1 MVYTDGSV
9 NSQGATTIH
18 EDNAAFSVSTS
29 SLTIEVEAI
38 THSLRWTASRGES
51 RTTHATILTDSMNLQ
66 QKVKGRMGCPDWTVS
81 MFDIHLL
88 GVRQTADRATR
99 QTHEGDRV

>member
-1 MVYTDGSV
+1 MAFLIPIFFLLSSFHETVRVALRGC
-9 NSQGATTIH
+9 SQI
-18 EDNAAFSVSTS
+18 
-29 SLTIEVEAI
+29 
-38 THSLRWTASRGES
+38 
-51 RTTHATILTDSMNLQ
+51 THATILTDSMNLQ